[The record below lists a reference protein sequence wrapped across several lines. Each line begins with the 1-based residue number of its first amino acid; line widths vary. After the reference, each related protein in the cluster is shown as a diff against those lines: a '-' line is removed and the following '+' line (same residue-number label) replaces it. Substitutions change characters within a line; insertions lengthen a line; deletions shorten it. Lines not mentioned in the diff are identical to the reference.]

1 MEGTCYNL
9 QPSVKRQEAAMD
21 EQKLQ
26 EFLGRALVDLGGAVN
41 AVLMSIGDELG
52 LYKALAKGPQTSTEL
67 SRNTNTHE
75 RYVREWLNSQAAGG
89 YVTFDKVLAST
100 RSALNRSCVSRT
112 PRVPSI
118 CQVRRCS
125 CRTCSTYA
133 SAHCRISGPAKAWS
147 GENITPACSAAP
159 SGFSAPDTIRISF
172 RLGSQH
178 STALKRN

>member
-1 MEGTCYNL
+1 
-9 QPSVKRQEAAMD
+9 MD

-52 LYKALAKGPQTSTEL
+52 LYKALAKGPRHLPNFPAIPTPTSVMFASGLTAKPRVVT
-67 SRNTNTHE
+67 SRST
-75 RYVREWLNSQAAGG
+75 RL
-89 YVTFDKVLAST
+89 LAST